1 MSYGREKER
10 KQEKRKKKNEKRKK
24 KEKKNLTAMPGTVDN
39 SFEKIFFGL
48 FRGCRLGNNL
58 LSSYAMHYICW
69 GCRLGCLPGK
79 TIFCKTFKLS
89 YYFYIVKNYVM
100 FNNW

>member
-39 SFEKIFFGL
+39 SFELVDRNKIYTL
-48 FRGCRLGNNL
+48 R
-58 LSSYAMHYICW
+58 YQ
-69 GCRLGCLPGK
+69 
-79 TIFCKTFKLS
+79 
-89 YYFYIVKNYVM
+89 
-100 FNNW
+100 